1 MEKETAIY
9 AGWKVVRHDD
19 NRMEVYKDG
28 ELCPKSAPELRKIA
42 EALGMAYEEGWRTS
56 QLGRNVIKA
65 MQEAAKAP
73 AAADSTEGEQMPL
86 IEKLRY
92 AFIVEDDDQVYYDAE
107 TFDEEYKT
115 LFIENLRAQN
125 LPEENEILD
134 GMVYSSPEDFVVY
147 LEEDPDD
154 LNLAS
159 KIICAAYVMHLGYSI
174 ENDDPRIV
182 REWTLYYFND
192 CMGLHYETESDIDLG

>member
-19 NRMEVYKDG
+19 NRMEVYHYG

-65 MQEAAKAP
+65 MQAAKAL
-73 AAADSTEGEQMPL
+73 AAADGTEGEQMSL

-115 LFIENLRAQN
+115 LFIKNLRALN
-125 LPEENEILD
+125 LPKENEILD

-154 LNLAS
+154 LQLAD
-159 KIICAAYVMHLGYSI
+159 KIIYAAYATWLGYSI

-192 CMGLHYETESDIDLG
+192 CMGLHYETETDIDLD

>member
-19 NRMEVYKDG
+19 NRMEVYKYG

-73 AAADSTEGEQMPL
+73 AAADGTEGEQMPL

-154 LNLAS
+154 LHLAN
-159 KIICAAYVMHLGYSI
+159 KIICAAYALYNGYDLTDEDTCFAAEEQWYHLEDG
-174 ENDDPRIV
+174 
-182 REWTLYYFND
+182 
-192 CMGLHYETESDIDLG
+192 MGLSYDIEMDINFG

>member
-19 NRMEVYKDG
+19 NRMEVYKYG

-73 AAADSTEGEQMPL
+73 AAADGTEGEQMPL
-86 IEKLRY
+86 IEKFRY

-115 LFIENLRAQN
+115 LFIKNLRAQN
-125 LPEENEILD
+125 LPKENEILD

-154 LNLAS
+154 LQLAD
-159 KIICAAYVMHLGYSI
+159 KIIYAAYATWLGYSI

-192 CMGLHYETESDIDLG
+192 CMGLHYETETDIDLD

>member
-19 NRMEVYKDG
+19 NRMEVYHYG

-65 MQEAAKAP
+65 MQAAKAL
-73 AAADSTEGEQMPL
+73 AAADGTEGEQMSL

-115 LFIENLRAQN
+115 LFIKNLRALN
-125 LPEENEILD
+125 LPKENEILD

-154 LNLAS
+154 LQLAD
-159 KIICAAYVMHLGYSI
+159 KIIYAAYATWLGYSI